1 MEDNEYEKWINSFHN
16 FVKPDDGKLY
26 VIRDSDNLEQVYR
39 DLEKMGV

>member
-16 FVKPDDGKLY
+16 FVKPGEGKLY
-26 VIRDSDNLEQVYR
+26 IIRDSDDLEQVYR